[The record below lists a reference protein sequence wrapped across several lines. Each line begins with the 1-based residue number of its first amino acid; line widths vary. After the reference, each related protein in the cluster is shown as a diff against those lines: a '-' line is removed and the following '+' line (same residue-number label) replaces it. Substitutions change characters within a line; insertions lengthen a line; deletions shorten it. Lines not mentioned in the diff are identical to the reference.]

1 MNRYIYFATRDEL
14 YRINSSQIVF
24 FSADGNYTDMHIASR
39 EKPLAF
45 TFSLQKMQAYLS
57 EKLGDNARTF
67 ARIGKSHIINLAYI
81 YHIDI
86 AKQRLRLFSESNGK
100 EYTISV
106 SKEALKKLKEK
117 LTTTPAIIQ

>member
-1 MNRYIYFATRDEL
+1 MNRYIYFANRDEF

-24 FSADGNYTDMHIASR
+24 FTADGNYTYLQLASHQ
-39 EKPLAF
+39 KPLAF

-57 EKLGDNARTF
+57 EKLGDDARTF
-67 ARIGKSHIINLAYI
+67 ARIGKSHIVNLAYI

-86 AKQRLRLFSESNGK
+86 SKQRLRLFDEGNGK
-100 EYTISV
+100 EYSIPV

-117 LTTTPAIIQ
+117 LTASQSIIQ